1 MMSMKKAVASN
12 KMCAFLIAAAM
23 GAAIGMVA
31 GKVVI
36 DRCSCCND
44 LKSKAKRAL
53 KTMEE
58 KLDCC

>member
-1 MMSMKKAVASN
+1 MKKTIASN
-12 KMCAFLIAAAM
+12 KMCAYFIITALGAFAGMAAAK
-23 GAAIGMVA
+23 MV
-31 GKVVI
+31 V
-36 DRCSCCND
+36 DRCCCCND